1 MNKDINMKQNEYEIY
16 FSVEDSGMKIMW
28 VTAASPE
35 MAVEIFRQKYPCKI
49 SDTIHEINEYTNEH

>member
-1 MNKDINMKQNEYEIY
+1 MILESYEYEIY
-16 FSVEDSGMKIMW
+16 YSIEDSDMKIMW

-49 SDTIHEINEYTNEH
+49 SDTIHEINEYANE